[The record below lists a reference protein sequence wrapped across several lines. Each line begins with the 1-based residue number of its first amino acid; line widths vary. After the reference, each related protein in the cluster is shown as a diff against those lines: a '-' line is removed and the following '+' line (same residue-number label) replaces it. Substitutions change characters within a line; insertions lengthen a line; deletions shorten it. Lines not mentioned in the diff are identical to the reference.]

1 MAGTMSVAS
10 VVAMVVCCTPALHA
24 GEPSSCTPGTSGVT
38 TCAAKEVKMPKP
50 GELMR
55 IAGDMDVKIEE
66 IPTNT
71 QEGGKTISFNMYRM
85 GDMRITT
92 PLPEGYPAPTPPKA
106 IDIKGYPL
114 VRRAQ
119 VSGEANPDIGMNV
132 GFWPLF
138 NHIKNRDIA
147 MTSPVEMEYGSSEA
161 KTESKE
167 QSSGSDATDAAKRQ
181 WTMAF
186 LYRTTDMG
194 QTGTADDNKK
204 VEVVDVPPMTVMA
217 MGFKGIYSRGMFDM
231 TVKQLRAELAKL
243 PEWEAEGEPRA
254 LYYNGPEVPNG
265 RKWGEVQIP
274 IKRQN
279 MQANEIDAKGDST
292 DVKMVPVKIE
302 KP

>member
-1 MAGTMSVAS
+1 V
-10 VVAMVVCCTPALHA
+10 
-24 GEPSSCTPGTSGVT
+24 
-38 TCAAKEVKMPKP
+38 KEVNMPKP
-50 GELMR
+50 GESLR
-55 IAGDMDVKIEE
+55 IAGEMDVKIEE

-138 NHIKNRDIA
+138 NHIKKRDIA
-147 MTSPVEMEYGSSEA
+147 MTSPVEMEYGDAESKPQA
-161 KTESKE
+161 KDETTES
-167 QSSGSDATDAAKRQ
+167 DAAQSTKRH

-186 LYRTTDMG
+186 LYRTTDLG
-194 QTGTADDNKK
+194 PTGTADDNKK

-217 MGFKGIYSRGMFDM
+217 MGFKGIYSRGMFDL
-231 TVKQLRAELAKL
+231 TVKQLRTELAKL
-243 PEWEAEGEPRA
+243 PEWEADGEPRA

-274 IKRQN
+274 IKR
-279 MQANEIDAKGDST
+279 KGAEATQPGS
-292 DVKMVPVKIE
+292 VGAMVPVKIE